1 MRRMK
6 KSLSRQGYD
15 VVSFR
20 YSAKKEDIASIV
32 KRLDDTIESE
42 CPDPS
47 NKVNHVTHSL
57 GGIILRCYLK
67 EHKDERT
74 GRVVMLSPPNRGSEL
89 VDAFRDFRIYQRF
102 TGKPGQRLGTGT
114 NDLPR
119 ALGPVDFEL
128 GVITGDRSLNPFYS
142 SIVDG
147 RDDGKV
153 SIENAKVSGM
163 TDFLVMHS
171 SHTFIMR
178 RKKVI
183 KQVIFFLENG
193 TFRRKE
199 QTQKG

>member
-1 MRRMK
+1 
-6 KSLSRQGYD
+6 
-15 VVSFR
+15 
-20 YSAKKEDIASIV
+20 
-32 KRLDDTIESE
+32 
-42 CPDPS
+42 
-47 NKVNHVTHSL
+47 
-57 GGIILRCYLK
+57 
-67 EHKDERT
+67 
-74 GRVVMLSPPNRGSEL
+74 
-89 VDAFRDFRIYQRF
+89 
-102 TGKPGQRLGTGT
+102 
-114 NDLPR
+114 LPR